1 MIAQMNYPSKV
12 FAAYG
17 IMEWG
22 LSEVKLTSPS
32 SFTARTKGEVVKFVC
47 TICSH
52 TNFEV
57 FIPPIE
63 CYTLQ
68 SEFLLMLID
77 NKAGDNFIVLSGNDM
92 HKYSGKMVSFE
103 TLAPMIKRKAR
114 FEIHKQSNIY
124 E

>member
-1 MIAQMNYPSKV
+1 MVVAMTYPSKV

-22 LSEVKLTSPS
+22 LSDVRVTSPS
-32 SFTARTKGEVVKFVC
+32 SFTATSKGEVVKFVC

-52 TNFEV
+52 INFEV
-57 FIPPIE
+57 SIPQL
-63 CYTLQ
+63 TKSK

-77 NKAGDNFIVLSGNDM
+77 NKVGDNFIVLCASDVHHNKTM
-92 HKYSGKMVSFE
+92 TFE
-103 TLAPMIKRKAR
+103 EMAPLIKRKAR
-114 FEIHKQSNIY
+114 FEINKTN

>member
-1 MIAQMNYPSKV
+1 MNYPSKV

-22 LSEVKLTSPS
+22 LSDVKITSPS
-32 SFTARTKGEVVKFVC
+32 SFTAKTKGEAMKFVC

-52 TNFEV
+52 TDFDV
-57 FIPPIE
+57 TIPPIDG
-63 CYTLQ
+63 YSLQ

-77 NKAGDNFIVLSGNDM
+77 NKVGDNFIVLTGNDI
-92 HKYSGKMVSFE
+92 HKYSGKKASFE

-114 FEIHKQSNIY
+114 FEIHSLKSTY